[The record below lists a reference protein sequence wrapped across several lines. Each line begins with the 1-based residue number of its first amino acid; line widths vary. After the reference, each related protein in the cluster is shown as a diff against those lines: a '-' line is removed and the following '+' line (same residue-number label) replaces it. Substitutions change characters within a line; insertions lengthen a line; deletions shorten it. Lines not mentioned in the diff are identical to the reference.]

1 MGFVPAVQSIDV
13 SLFVLEPPWR
23 PVSRATA
30 SMGHG
35 YDLNGPICHPV
46 NYRVGKTPDKDL
58 PRAVQVHWPSL
69 GTALDFT
76 DGVIELGHESVCSGG
91 IALSVPLIRNSCFDD
106 RVRMEFNVW
115 TSHGIVRGFGVGRR
129 TREPFSL
136 FPYPNRQPVVRS
148 PYSTLLPRLYPPSHL
163 NFRSDDRRAQRA
175 LPQEDAAPLP
185 KPFCGS
191 SSWNEFY
198 NSRARQHKF
207 KAREVR

>member
-1 MGFVPAVQSIDV
+1 VQSIDV
-13 SLFVLEPPWR
+13 SLFVLEPPCL

-35 YDLNGPICHPV
+35 DDLNRHICHPDKLRSRENAGKGIFLCRADAALRTFV
-46 NYRVGKTPDKDL
+46 N
-58 PRAVQVHWPSL
+58 
-69 GTALDFT
+69 FT
-76 DGVIELGHESVCSGG
+76 DGMIEGGYESVCSGG

-115 TSHGIVRGFGVGRR
+115 TSHAIVRGFGVGRR

-136 FPYPNRQPVVRS
+136 FLYLNRQRVAQP
-148 PYSTLLPRLYPPSHL
+148 PYSTLLPRPHPPSHL

-175 LPQEDAAPLP
+175 LPQEDAVPLP